1 MLRIFP
7 SLMAADQLHLGQEVA
22 LLDAHCSGFHLD
34 IMDGHFV
41 PNIIFGPVLANA
53 VDRASRNPS
62 WIHLMVDNPSFFIER
77 LTLKAKGIVSFH
89 IESNF
94 DFQYIISQIK
104 EKKLQASLAIKPKTR
119 VEKLFDFLNP
129 MIDHVLIMSV
139 EPGFSGQKFLPEV
152 LQKIPVL
159 QEYCR
164 EHQLSCSIGLDG
176 GIVPALIPEIK
187 RLGVDHIAASS
198 SIFNYDDRIEAL
210 ERLRE

>member
-1 MLRIFP
+1 MLHIFP
-7 SLMAADQLHLGQEVA
+7 SLMVADQLRLGQEVA

-41 PNIIFGPVLANA
+41 PNITFGPMLINA
-53 VDRASRNPS
+53 VDRMSRNPS
-62 WIHLMVDNPSFFIER
+62 WVHLMVDNPSFWVDR
-77 LTLKAKGIVSFH
+77 LVLKAESIVSFH

-94 DFQYIISQIK
+94 DFQYIVSQIK
-104 EKKLQASLAIKPKTR
+104 EKKLRASLAINPKTR

-152 LQKIPVL
+152 LHKIPAL
-159 QEYCR
+159 QKYCR

-176 GIVPALIPEIK
+176 GIVPALVPEIK

-198 SIFNYDDRIEAL
+198 SIFNYDDRITAL